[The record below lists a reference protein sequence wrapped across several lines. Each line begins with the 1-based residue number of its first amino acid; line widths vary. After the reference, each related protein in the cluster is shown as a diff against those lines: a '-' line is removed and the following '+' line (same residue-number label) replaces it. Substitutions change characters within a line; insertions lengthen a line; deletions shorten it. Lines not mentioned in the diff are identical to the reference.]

1 MNISPVQSP
10 QTQNFRGLHVSK
22 KALKGLECTED
33 ALLKIPEIKEC
44 AKKYE
49 VLIKRGKVNG
59 HKNLDF
65 IITALGGML
74 SSAIGGTIGFFIS
87 MYMCM
92 KNKDITAMESALPML
107 SGMFGGP
114 LLYTMGTILYRNKPT
129 YEYIVQGGKGI
140 THNALGETQLTG
152 TKSKEYRIDKDN
164 WHGVIQNMTKEI
176 QDEDYGRFSRTIRK
190 YNINELDNTKNIL
203 NILKDPVIKNEFS
216 NGDCFNYKINEQGD
230 TLLTKFF
237 DIIPDETNQNE
248 YNQILDKMKNMK
260 GIIYNQ
266 KDSFGISVL
275 EKILNAENFAALEI
289 VKDYKFPY
297 SEELDDACNNIAD
310 KNFKNKALNLNFSFP
325 QIENV
330 LSKGGY
336 LDKVLQK
343 LSASPFFNANKD
355 KLSKE
360 ILEYT
365 DNWNKSYR
373 SEFLF
378 PVLLKHGMLP
388 NEEIDAR
395 IEELKNAETEQRLR
409 EASNFGFYS

>member
-1 MNISPVQSP
+1 MRIYSQYNC
-10 QTQNFRGLHVSK
+10 QNFQALHVNPKTLKRLGTTKEAILKNASIKDCSDRAEVTLKSK
-22 KALKGLECTED
+22 RHYDFKEFYREDIESISALTGLAGGLVGAAGTLIVGLLRALSLVKTDAALWWPFAAGCSIPVLSIASYLISRIVPRIRYTGEIQAGDRIENNKLAGRVTKQHEFYEKDNYKLAEELMKKGNNDFRMVMTKYTIDTPKGILSILND
-33 ALLKIPEIKEC
+33 DKIKE
-44 AKKYE
+44 
-49 VLIKRGKVNG
+49 N
-59 HKNLDF
+59 F
-65 IITALGGML
+65 T
-74 SSAIGGTIGFFIS
+74 
-87 MYMCM
+87 
-92 KNKDITAMESALPML
+92 
-107 SGMFGGP
+107 
-114 LLYTMGTILYRNKPT
+114 
-129 YEYIVQGGKGI
+129 
-140 THNALGETQLTG
+140 
-152 TKSKEYRIDKDN
+152 
-164 WHGVIQNMTKEI
+164 
-176 QDEDYGRFSRTIRK
+176 
-190 YNINELDNTKNIL
+190 
-203 NILKDPVIKNEFS
+203 

-230 TLLTKFF
+230 TLLTRFF
-237 DIIPDETNQNE
+237 DIIPDADNQNE

-275 EKILNAENFAALEI
+275 EKILNAENFAALEL

-330 LSKGGY
+330 LSEGGY

-360 ILEYT
+360 ILVYT

-388 NEEIDAR
+388 NEVIDAR
-395 IEELKNAETEQRLR
+395 IEELKNVETEQRLR
-409 EASNFGFYS
+409 EASNYGFYS

>member
-1 MNISPVQSP
+1 MRIYSQYNC
-10 QTQNFRGLHVSK
+10 QNFQALHVNPK
-22 KALKGLECTED
+22 TLKRLGTTKE
-33 ALLKIPEIKEC
+33 ALLKNASIKDCSDRAEVTLKSKRHYDFKEFHREDIESISALTGIAGVLVGASGTLIVGLLRALSLVKTDAALWWPFAAGCSIPVLSIASYLISRIIPRIRYTGEIQAGDRIENNKLAGRVTKQHEFYEKDNYKLAEELMKKGNNDFRMVMTKYTIDTPKGILSILNDDKIKE
-44 AKKYE
+44 
-49 VLIKRGKVNG
+49 N
-59 HKNLDF
+59 F
-65 IITALGGML
+65 T
-74 SSAIGGTIGFFIS
+74 
-87 MYMCM
+87 
-92 KNKDITAMESALPML
+92 
-107 SGMFGGP
+107 
-114 LLYTMGTILYRNKPT
+114 
-129 YEYIVQGGKGI
+129 
-140 THNALGETQLTG
+140 
-152 TKSKEYRIDKDN
+152 
-164 WHGVIQNMTKEI
+164 
-176 QDEDYGRFSRTIRK
+176 
-190 YNINELDNTKNIL
+190 
-203 NILKDPVIKNEFS
+203 

-230 TLLTKFF
+230 TLLTRFF
-237 DIIPDETNQNE
+237 DIIPDADNQNE

-275 EKILNAENFAALEI
+275 EKILNAENFAALEL

-330 LSKGGY
+330 LSEGGY

-360 ILEYT
+360 ILVYT

-388 NEEIDAR
+388 NEVIDAR
-395 IEELKNAETEQRLR
+395 IEELKNVETEQRLR
-409 EASNFGFYS
+409 EASNYGFYS

>member
-1 MNISPVQSP
+1 MRIYSQYNC
-10 QTQNFRGLHVSK
+10 QNFQALHVNPK
-22 KALKGLECTED
+22 TLKRLGTTKE
-33 ALLKIPEIKEC
+33 ALLKNASIKDCSDRAEVTLKSKRHYDFKEFYREDIEAISTLTGLAGGLVGAAGTLIVGLLRALSLVKTDAALWWPFAAGCSIPVLSIASYLISRIIPRIRYTGEIQAGDRIENNKLAGRVTKQHEFYEKDNYKLAEELMKKGNNDFRMVMTKYTIDTPKGILSILNDDKIKE
-44 AKKYE
+44 
-49 VLIKRGKVNG
+49 N
-59 HKNLDF
+59 F
-65 IITALGGML
+65 T
-74 SSAIGGTIGFFIS
+74 
-87 MYMCM
+87 
-92 KNKDITAMESALPML
+92 
-107 SGMFGGP
+107 
-114 LLYTMGTILYRNKPT
+114 
-129 YEYIVQGGKGI
+129 
-140 THNALGETQLTG
+140 
-152 TKSKEYRIDKDN
+152 
-164 WHGVIQNMTKEI
+164 
-176 QDEDYGRFSRTIRK
+176 
-190 YNINELDNTKNIL
+190 
-203 NILKDPVIKNEFS
+203 

-395 IEELKNAETEQRLR
+395 IEELKNVETEQRLR
-409 EASNFGFYS
+409 EASNYGFYS

>member
-1 MNISPVQSP
+1 MKKGN
-10 QTQNFRGLHVSK
+10 NDFRMVVTK
-22 KALKGLECTED
+22 YTIDTPKGILSILND
-33 ALLKIPEIKEC
+33 DKIKE
-44 AKKYE
+44 
-49 VLIKRGKVNG
+49 N
-59 HKNLDF
+59 F
-65 IITALGGML
+65 T
-74 SSAIGGTIGFFIS
+74 
-87 MYMCM
+87 
-92 KNKDITAMESALPML
+92 
-107 SGMFGGP
+107 
-114 LLYTMGTILYRNKPT
+114 
-129 YEYIVQGGKGI
+129 
-140 THNALGETQLTG
+140 
-152 TKSKEYRIDKDN
+152 
-164 WHGVIQNMTKEI
+164 
-176 QDEDYGRFSRTIRK
+176 
-190 YNINELDNTKNIL
+190 
-203 NILKDPVIKNEFS
+203 

>member
-1 MNISPVQSP
+1 MRIYSHYNC
-10 QTQNFRGLHVSK
+10 QNFQALHVNPK
-22 KALKGLECTED
+22 TLKRLGTTKE
-33 ALLKIPEIKEC
+33 ALLKNASIKDCSDRAEVTLKSKRHYDFKEFYREDIEAISTLTGLAGGLVGAAGTLIVGLLRALSLVKTDAALWWPFAAGCSIPVLSIASYLISRIIPRIRYTGEIQAGDRIENNKLAGRVTKQHEFYEKDNYKLAEELMKKGNNDFRMVMTKYTIDTPKGILSILNDDKIKE
-44 AKKYE
+44 
-49 VLIKRGKVNG
+49 N
-59 HKNLDF
+59 F
-65 IITALGGML
+65 T
-74 SSAIGGTIGFFIS
+74 
-87 MYMCM
+87 
-92 KNKDITAMESALPML
+92 
-107 SGMFGGP
+107 
-114 LLYTMGTILYRNKPT
+114 
-129 YEYIVQGGKGI
+129 
-140 THNALGETQLTG
+140 
-152 TKSKEYRIDKDN
+152 
-164 WHGVIQNMTKEI
+164 
-176 QDEDYGRFSRTIRK
+176 
-190 YNINELDNTKNIL
+190 
-203 NILKDPVIKNEFS
+203 

-230 TLLTKFF
+230 TLLTRFF
-237 DIIPDETNQNE
+237 DIIPDADNQNE

-275 EKILNAENFAALEI
+275 EKILNAENFAALEL

-330 LSKGGY
+330 LSEGGY

-360 ILEYT
+360 ILVYT

-378 PVLLKHGMLP
+378 PVLLKHGMRP
-388 NEEIDAR
+388 NEVIDAR
-395 IEELKNAETEQRLR
+395 IEELKNVETEQRLR
-409 EASNFGFYS
+409 EASNYGFYS

>member
-1 MNISPVQSP
+1 MRIYSQYNCQSF
-10 QTQNFRGLHVSK
+10 QALHVNPK
-22 KALKGLECTED
+22 TLKRLGTTKE
-33 ALLKIPEIKEC
+33 ALLKNASIKDCIDRAEVTLKSKRHYDFKEFYREDIEAISTLTGFAGGLVGAAGTLIVGLLRALSLVKTDAALWWPFAAGCSIPVLSIASYLISRIVPRIRYTGEIQAGDRIENNKLAGRVTKQHEFYEKDNYKLAEELMKKGNNDFRMVMTKYTIDTPKGILSILNDDKIKE
-44 AKKYE
+44 
-49 VLIKRGKVNG
+49 N
-59 HKNLDF
+59 F
-65 IITALGGML
+65 T
-74 SSAIGGTIGFFIS
+74 
-87 MYMCM
+87 
-92 KNKDITAMESALPML
+92 
-107 SGMFGGP
+107 
-114 LLYTMGTILYRNKPT
+114 
-129 YEYIVQGGKGI
+129 
-140 THNALGETQLTG
+140 
-152 TKSKEYRIDKDN
+152 
-164 WHGVIQNMTKEI
+164 
-176 QDEDYGRFSRTIRK
+176 
-190 YNINELDNTKNIL
+190 
-203 NILKDPVIKNEFS
+203 

-230 TLLTKFF
+230 TLLTRFF
-237 DIIPDETNQNE
+237 DIIPDADNQNE

-275 EKILNAENFAALEI
+275 EKILNAENFAALEL

-330 LSKGGY
+330 LSEGGY

-360 ILEYT
+360 ILVYT

-388 NEEIDAR
+388 NEVIDAR
-395 IEELKNAETEQRLR
+395 IEELKNVETEQRLR
-409 EASNFGFYS
+409 EASNYGFYS

>member
-1 MNISPVQSP
+1 MRIYSQYNCQSF
-10 QTQNFRGLHVSK
+10 QALHVNPK
-22 KALKGLECTED
+22 TLKRLGTTKE
-33 ALLKIPEIKEC
+33 ALLKNASIKDCIDRAEVTLKSKRHYDFKEFYREDIEAISTLTGLAGGLVGAAGTLIVGLLRALSLVKTDAALWRPFAAGCSIPVLSIASYLISRIVPRIRYTGEIQAGDRIENNKLAGRVTKQHEFYEKDNYKLAEELMKKGNNDFRMVMTKYTIDTPKGILSILNDDKIKE
-44 AKKYE
+44 
-49 VLIKRGKVNG
+49 N
-59 HKNLDF
+59 F
-65 IITALGGML
+65 T
-74 SSAIGGTIGFFIS
+74 
-87 MYMCM
+87 
-92 KNKDITAMESALPML
+92 
-107 SGMFGGP
+107 
-114 LLYTMGTILYRNKPT
+114 
-129 YEYIVQGGKGI
+129 
-140 THNALGETQLTG
+140 
-152 TKSKEYRIDKDN
+152 
-164 WHGVIQNMTKEI
+164 
-176 QDEDYGRFSRTIRK
+176 
-190 YNINELDNTKNIL
+190 
-203 NILKDPVIKNEFS
+203 

-230 TLLTKFF
+230 TLLTRFF
-237 DIIPDETNQNE
+237 DIIPDADNQNE

-275 EKILNAENFAALEI
+275 EKILNAENFAALEL

-297 SEELDDACNNIAD
+297 SEELDDACSNIAD

-330 LSKGGY
+330 LSEGGY

-360 ILEYT
+360 ILVYT

-388 NEEIDAR
+388 NEVIDAR
-395 IEELKNAETEQRLR
+395 IEELKNVETEQRLR
-409 EASNFGFYS
+409 EASNYGFYS

>member
-1 MNISPVQSP
+1 MRIYSQYNCQSF
-10 QTQNFRGLHVSK
+10 QALHVNPK
-22 KALKGLECTED
+22 TLKRLGTTKE
-33 ALLKIPEIKEC
+33 ALLKNASIKDCIDRAEVTLKSKRHYDFKEFYREDIEAISTLTGLAGGLVGAAGTLIVGLLRALSLVKTDAALWWPFAAGCSIPVLSIASYLISRIVPRIRYTGEIQAGDRIENNKLAGRVTKQHEFYEKDNYKLAEELMKKGNNDFRMVMTKYTIDTPKGILSILNDDKIKE
-44 AKKYE
+44 
-49 VLIKRGKVNG
+49 N
-59 HKNLDF
+59 F
-65 IITALGGML
+65 T
-74 SSAIGGTIGFFIS
+74 
-87 MYMCM
+87 
-92 KNKDITAMESALPML
+92 
-107 SGMFGGP
+107 
-114 LLYTMGTILYRNKPT
+114 
-129 YEYIVQGGKGI
+129 
-140 THNALGETQLTG
+140 
-152 TKSKEYRIDKDN
+152 
-164 WHGVIQNMTKEI
+164 
-176 QDEDYGRFSRTIRK
+176 
-190 YNINELDNTKNIL
+190 
-203 NILKDPVIKNEFS
+203 

-230 TLLTKFF
+230 TLLTRFF
-237 DIIPDETNQNE
+237 DIIPDADNQNE

-275 EKILNAENFAALEI
+275 EKILNAENFAALEL

-330 LSKGGY
+330 LSEGGY

-360 ILEYT
+360 ILVYT

-388 NEEIDAR
+388 NEVIDAR
-395 IEELKNAETEQRLR
+395 IEELKNVETEQRLR
-409 EASNFGFYS
+409 EASDDGFYS

>member
-1 MNISPVQSP
+1 MQIQYNN
-10 QTQNFRGLHVSK
+10 QNFQALHASPK
-22 KALKGLECTED
+22 TLKRLGTTKE
-33 ALLKIPEIKEC
+33 ALLKNASIKDCIDRAEVTLKSKRHYYFKEFYSEDIESISALTGIAGGLVGAAGTLIVGLLRAFSLVKTDAALWGPFAAGCSIPVLSIASYLISRIVPRIRYTGEIQAGDRIENNKLAGRVTKQHEFYEKDNYKLAEELMKKGNNDFRMVMTKYTIDTPKGILSILNDDKIKE
-44 AKKYE
+44 
-49 VLIKRGKVNG
+49 N
-59 HKNLDF
+59 F
-65 IITALGGML
+65 T
-74 SSAIGGTIGFFIS
+74 
-87 MYMCM
+87 
-92 KNKDITAMESALPML
+92 
-107 SGMFGGP
+107 
-114 LLYTMGTILYRNKPT
+114 
-129 YEYIVQGGKGI
+129 
-140 THNALGETQLTG
+140 
-152 TKSKEYRIDKDN
+152 
-164 WHGVIQNMTKEI
+164 
-176 QDEDYGRFSRTIRK
+176 
-190 YNINELDNTKNIL
+190 
-203 NILKDPVIKNEFS
+203 

-330 LSKGGY
+330 LRKGGY

-365 DNWNKSYR
+365 DNWNKNYR

-388 NEEIDAR
+388 NEVIDAR
-395 IEELKNAETEQRLR
+395 IEELKNVETEQRLR
-409 EASNFGFYS
+409 EASNYGFYS

>member
-1 MNISPVQSP
+1 MQIQYNN
-10 QTQNFRGLHVSK
+10 QNFQALHASPK
-22 KALKGLECTED
+22 TLKRLGTTKE
-33 ALLKIPEIKEC
+33 ALLKNASIKDCIDRAEVTLKSKRHYDFKEFYSEDIEFISALTGIAGGLVGAAGTLIVGLLRAFSLVKTDAALWGPFAAGCGIPVLSIASYLISRIVPRIRYTGEIQAGDRIENNKLVGRVTKQHEFYEKDNYKLAEELMKKGNNDFRMVVTKYTIDTPKGILSILNDDKIKE
-44 AKKYE
+44 
-49 VLIKRGKVNG
+49 N
-59 HKNLDF
+59 F
-65 IITALGGML
+65 T
-74 SSAIGGTIGFFIS
+74 
-87 MYMCM
+87 
-92 KNKDITAMESALPML
+92 
-107 SGMFGGP
+107 
-114 LLYTMGTILYRNKPT
+114 
-129 YEYIVQGGKGI
+129 
-140 THNALGETQLTG
+140 
-152 TKSKEYRIDKDN
+152 
-164 WHGVIQNMTKEI
+164 
-176 QDEDYGRFSRTIRK
+176 
-190 YNINELDNTKNIL
+190 
-203 NILKDPVIKNEFS
+203 

>member
-1 MNISPVQSP
+1 MRIYSQYNC
-10 QTQNFRGLHVSK
+10 QNFQALHVNPK
-22 KALKGLECTED
+22 TLKRLGTTKE
-33 ALLKIPEIKEC
+33 ALLKNASIKDCSDRAEVTLKSKRHYDFKEFYREDIEAISTLTGLAGGLVGAAGTLIVGLLRALSLVKTDAALWWPFAAGCSIPVLSIASYLISRIIPRIRYTGEIQAGDRIENNKLAGRVTKQHEFYEKDNYKLAEELMKKGNNDFRMVMTKYTIDTPKGILSILNDDKIKE
-44 AKKYE
+44 
-49 VLIKRGKVNG
+49 N
-59 HKNLDF
+59 F
-65 IITALGGML
+65 T
-74 SSAIGGTIGFFIS
+74 
-87 MYMCM
+87 
-92 KNKDITAMESALPML
+92 
-107 SGMFGGP
+107 
-114 LLYTMGTILYRNKPT
+114 
-129 YEYIVQGGKGI
+129 
-140 THNALGETQLTG
+140 
-152 TKSKEYRIDKDN
+152 
-164 WHGVIQNMTKEI
+164 
-176 QDEDYGRFSRTIRK
+176 
-190 YNINELDNTKNIL
+190 
-203 NILKDPVIKNEFS
+203 

-230 TLLTKFF
+230 TLLTRFF
-237 DIIPDETNQNE
+237 DIIPDADNQNE
-248 YNQILDKMKNMK
+248 YKQILDKMKNMK

-275 EKILNAENFAALEI
+275 EKILNAENFAALEL

-330 LSKGGY
+330 LSEGGY

-360 ILEYT
+360 ILVYT

-388 NEEIDAR
+388 NEVIDAR
-395 IEELKNAETEQRLR
+395 IEELKNVETEQRLR
-409 EASNFGFYS
+409 EASNYGFYS

>member
-1 MNISPVQSP
+1 MRIYSQYNC
-10 QTQNFRGLHVSK
+10 QNFQALHVNPK
-22 KALKGLECTED
+22 TLKRLGTTKE
-33 ALLKIPEIKEC
+33 ALLKNASIKDCSDRAEVTLKSKRHYDFKEFYREDIEAISTLTGLAGGLVGGAGTLIVGLLRALSLVKTDAALWWPFAAGCSIPVLSIASYLISRIVPRIRYTGEIQAGDRIENNKLAGRVTKQHEFYEKDNYKLAEELMKKGNNDFRMVMTKYTIDTPKGILSILNDDKIKE
-44 AKKYE
+44 
-49 VLIKRGKVNG
+49 N
-59 HKNLDF
+59 F
-65 IITALGGML
+65 T
-74 SSAIGGTIGFFIS
+74 
-87 MYMCM
+87 
-92 KNKDITAMESALPML
+92 
-107 SGMFGGP
+107 
-114 LLYTMGTILYRNKPT
+114 
-129 YEYIVQGGKGI
+129 
-140 THNALGETQLTG
+140 
-152 TKSKEYRIDKDN
+152 
-164 WHGVIQNMTKEI
+164 
-176 QDEDYGRFSRTIRK
+176 
-190 YNINELDNTKNIL
+190 
-203 NILKDPVIKNEFS
+203 

-230 TLLTKFF
+230 TLLTRFF
-237 DIIPDETNQNE
+237 DIIPDADNQNE

-275 EKILNAENFAALEI
+275 EKILNAENFAALEL

-330 LSKGGY
+330 LSEGGY

-360 ILEYT
+360 ILVYT

-388 NEEIDAR
+388 NEVIDAR
-395 IEELKNAETEQRLR
+395 IEELKNVETEQRLR
-409 EASNFGFYS
+409 EASNYGFYS

>member
-1 MNISPVQSP
+1 MRIYSQYNCQSF
-10 QTQNFRGLHVSK
+10 QALHVNPK
-22 KALKGLECTED
+22 TLKRLGTTKE
-33 ALLKIPEIKEC
+33 ALLKNASIKDCIDRAEVTLKSKRHYDFKEFYREDIEAISTLTGLAGGLVGAAGTLIVGLLRALSLVKTDAALWWPFAAGCSIPVLSITSYLISRIVPRIRYSGEIQAGDRIENNKLAGRVTKQHEFNEKDNYKLAEELMKKGNNDFRMVMTKYTIDTPKGILSILNDDKIKE
-44 AKKYE
+44 
-49 VLIKRGKVNG
+49 N
-59 HKNLDF
+59 F
-65 IITALGGML
+65 T
-74 SSAIGGTIGFFIS
+74 
-87 MYMCM
+87 
-92 KNKDITAMESALPML
+92 
-107 SGMFGGP
+107 
-114 LLYTMGTILYRNKPT
+114 
-129 YEYIVQGGKGI
+129 
-140 THNALGETQLTG
+140 
-152 TKSKEYRIDKDN
+152 
-164 WHGVIQNMTKEI
+164 
-176 QDEDYGRFSRTIRK
+176 
-190 YNINELDNTKNIL
+190 
-203 NILKDPVIKNEFS
+203 

-230 TLLTKFF
+230 TLLTRFF
-237 DIIPDETNQNE
+237 DIIPDADNQNE

-275 EKILNAENFAALEI
+275 EKILNAENFAALEL

-330 LSKGGY
+330 LSEGGY

-360 ILEYT
+360 ILVYT

-388 NEEIDAR
+388 NEVIDAR
-395 IEELKNAETEQRLR
+395 IEELKNVETEQRLR
-409 EASNFGFYS
+409 EASNYGFYL